1 MTKKNSSKLWK
12 MILTILKLKQKKLW
26 DNNEKIC
33 NILKYKL
40 EMKLEMKLEIL
51 EIDHSLKYYEL

>member
-1 MTKKNSSKLWK
+1 MTKENASKLWK
-12 MILTILKLKQKKLW
+12 MILTIQKLKQKKLW

-40 EMKLEMKLEIL
+40 EMKLEIL
-51 EIDHSLKYYEL
+51 EIDHSFR